1 MPLTMLALSS
11 QAGWF
16 RERVAGPRDCCA
28 DTGRSNQ
35 LTRQNGEH
43 LVTAEL
49 GRRGFIGLPFAAMC
63 QVSIVS
69 WQTRRAFAIPVQVK
83 TIHGPAWQFNA
94 TKLLD
99 IGIKNGIKKSY
110 VANARCILT
119 LSAFWLSFVALERMS
134 STHYNSRICRPL
146 LR

>member
-1 MPLTMLALSS
+1 M
-11 QAGWF
+11 
-16 RERVAGPRDCCA
+16 
-28 DTGRSNQ
+28 
-35 LTRQNGEH
+35 
-43 LVTAEL
+43 TAEL

-99 IGIKNGIKKSY
+99 IVIKKGIQK
-110 VANARCILT
+110 VLRRKRTLHPDLVCIPVVLCG
-119 LSAFWLSFVALERMS
+119 AGKDE
-134 STHYNSRICRPL
+134 STH
-146 LR
+146 